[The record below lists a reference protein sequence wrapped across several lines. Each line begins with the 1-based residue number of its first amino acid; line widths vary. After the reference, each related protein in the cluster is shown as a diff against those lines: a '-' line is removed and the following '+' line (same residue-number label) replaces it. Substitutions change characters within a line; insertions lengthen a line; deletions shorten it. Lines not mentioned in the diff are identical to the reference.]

1 MICYIHYTVSIT
13 AVVTQNAPCTVSFVK
28 DIHKNLY
35 LSISFPSINQSCR
48 LYTNTPK
55 KKNRLQKYR
64 VIKYY
69 NRPDYIHVTMLK
81 LHMLSEEQASSE
93 INQRGTKAF
102 LEWEKTDNQEQGS
115 AGGGL

>member
-1 MICYIHYTVSIT
+1 
-13 AVVTQNAPCTVSFVK
+13 
-28 DIHKNLY
+28 
-35 LSISFPSINQSCR
+35 
-48 LYTNTPK
+48 
-55 KKNRLQKYR
+55 
-64 VIKYY
+64 
-69 NRPDYIHVTMLK
+69 MLK